1 MDPPPT
7 APSSLSSQLFLLPIT
22 GRRLPTSVELDAVDA
37 VGAVGADDE
46 VVLEVG
52 PCAGLQR
59 NHILP
64 PHRVHH
70 PVVVRLHDGE
80 KTRLAKRF
88 SEATRARASRRQAG
102 LASNFFRA

>member
-7 APSSLSSQLFLLPIT
+7 APSALSSQLFLLPIT
-22 GRRLPTSVELDAVDA
+22 GHRLPTSVELGAVD
-37 VGAVGADDE
+37 AVGADDE

-52 PCAGLQR
+52 HCAGLQR

-64 PHRVHH
+64 LHRVHH

-80 KTRLAKRF
+80 KARLAKRF
-88 SEATRARASRRQAG
+88 SEATRARASRPQAG

>member
-1 MDPPPT
+1 VHPFTNRTVSPHP
-7 APSSLSSQLFLLPIT
+7 QLFLLPIT
-22 GRRLPTSVELDAVDA
+22 GRRLPTSVELGAVDA
-37 VGAVGADDE
+37 VGANDE

-52 PCAGLQR
+52 HCAGLQR
-59 NHILP
+59 NHVLL

-80 KTRLAKRF
+80 KARLAKRF
-88 SEATRARASRRQAG
+88 SKATRARASRLQAG